1 MFDLFRSRD
10 KAVRFLLSGLLL
22 LVALSMVTYLIPSY
36 GSADRGEDA
45 VVAQIGKDTV
55 TMREARLAIQS
66 QLRGRTIP
74 PELISLYVPRIID
87 QIITQRALVYEATRL
102 GLKVSD
108 EDTSNAIRMAIPQ
121 LFQDGRFAGRE
132 AYAAFLAQQNLT
144 IPEFEGE
151 MARQVLINRLRIVAV
166 EGTVVTPAEIEQEY
180 HRRQDK
186 VKIQYVK
193 ISPDKLKSEAQA
205 TAAEIK
211 EYYDK
216 NRTAFSVGEKRSL
229 AILVLDQAKL
239 EQSINP
245 TDADLQR
252 LYDADKDQ
260 FRTPERVMVRHI
272 LLKTAGKPPDEDAKM
287 RAKADDLL
295 KQIKAGGD
303 FAELARKNSEDPGSA
318 AKGGDLG
325 WIVRGQTVKPFEDAA
340 FSLKPKEISGVIKTE
355 YGYHILQVLEHEP
368 AHQRTFDEVK
378 AQLLDQVRK
387 QRVSQMMQ
395 DLPDRVESAL
405 KKNAPAK
412 VAADLNLA
420 PPVTVENVGAGD
432 PIPEIGVNKDF
443 EQSIAGLQKGA
454 VSQPV
459 AVPPN
464 RVVVAQVT
472 NVIPPR
478 PASLE
483 EAQARIRQTL
493 DKQKLDQ
500 LVTKRADE
508 LVAKAQAMNGDLE
521 KAAKSLGLEVKTPEA
536 FDRSGAVEGLGQA
549 AYVGQAFGKPDGAVF
564 GPVPVPDGKVVGK
577 VLGHVPADMSKF
589 AALRSGLRD
598 ELKAKKAQERAE
610 LFDAGLREEL
620 IKEGKVKIH
629 QDVVNRLVA
638 SYRG

>member
-36 GSADRGEDA
+36 GSGDRGEDA
-45 VVAQIGKDTV
+45 VVAQIGKDNISL
-55 TMREARLAIQS
+55 REARLAIQT
-66 QLRGRTIP
+66 QLRGRNIP
-74 PELISLYVPRIID
+74 PEMLSLWVPRIID
-87 QIITQRALVYEATRL
+87 QIVTQRALVYEAMRL

-121 LFQDGRFAGRE
+121 LFQDGKFAGRE
-132 AYAAFLAQQNLT
+132 VYANFLAQQNLT
-144 IPEFEGE
+144 IPEFESE

-193 ISPDKLKSEAQA
+193 ISPDKLKSEVQVSP
-205 TAAEIK
+205 AEIK
-211 EYYDK
+211 DYYEK
-216 NRTAFSVGEKRSL
+216 NRVAFSIGEKRSL
-229 AILVLDQAKL
+229 AILVLDQGKL

-245 TDADLQR
+245 TEADLHR
-252 LYDADKDQ
+252 LYDANKDQ
-260 FRTPERVMVRHI
+260 FRTAERVMVRHI
-272 LLKTAGKPPDEDAKM
+272 LLKTTDKTPAEDAKIK
-287 RAKADDLL
+287 AKADDLL
-295 KQIKAGGD
+295 KQIKAGAD
-303 FAELARKNSEDPGSA
+303 FAELARKNSDDTGSA

-340 FSLKPKEISGVIKTE
+340 FSLKPKEVSGVIKTE
-355 YGYHILQVLEHEP
+355 YGYHILQVMEHEP
-368 AHQRTFDEVK
+368 AHQQTFDEVK
-378 AQLLDQVRK
+378 AQLADGFRK
-387 QRVSQMMQ
+387 QRANLAMQ

-405 KKNAPAK
+405 KKDPPAK
-412 VAADLNLA
+412 VATDLNLA
-420 PPVTVENVGAGD
+420 PPVTVENIGPGD

-459 AVPPN
+459 AIPPT
-464 RVVVAQVT
+464 RVAIAVVT
-472 NVIPPR
+472 NVTPPR
-478 PASLE
+478 PANLE
-483 EAQARIRQTL
+483 EVEGRIRQTL
-493 DKQKLDQ
+493 EKQKLDQ
-500 LVTKRADE
+500 LVSKRADE
-508 LVAKAQAMNGDLE
+508 LAAKAQAMSGDLE

-549 AYVGQAFGKPDGAVF
+549 AYVGQAFNKTDGTIF

-577 VLGHVPADMSKF
+577 VLEHVPADMSKF

-610 LFDAGLREEL
+610 LFEAGLREQL

>member
-36 GSADRGEDA
+36 GSGDRGDDA
-45 VVAQIGKDTV
+45 VVAQIGKENV
-55 TMREARLAIQS
+55 TTREARLAIQS
-66 QLRGRTIP
+66 QLRGRTVP
-74 PELISLYVPRIID
+74 PELLSLYVPRIID

-121 LFQDGRFAGRE
+121 LFQDGKFAGRE

-144 IPEFEGE
+144 IPEFESE

-193 ISPDKLKSEAQA
+193 ISPDKLKSEVQVSP
-205 TAAEIK
+205 AEIK

-229 AILVLDQAKL
+229 AILMVDQAKL

-245 TDADLQR
+245 TDADLRR
-252 LYDADKDQ
+252 LYDAQKDQ
-260 FRTPERVMVRHI
+260 FRTQERVQVRHI

-295 KQIKAGGD
+295 KQIKAGTD
-303 FAELARKNSEDPGSA
+303 FAALAGKNSEDPGSA

-340 FSLKPKEISGVIKTE
+340 FSLKPKETSGVIKTE
-355 YGYHILQVLEHEP
+355 YGYHIIQVLQHEQ
-368 AHQRTFDEVK
+368 AHQNTFDEVK
-378 AQLLDQVRK
+378 SQIADQLRK
-387 QRVSQMMQ
+387 QRASQIMQ

-405 KKNAPAK
+405 KKDPPAK
-412 VAADLNLA
+412 VANDLNL
-420 PPVTVENVGAGD
+420 PQPITVENVGPGD

-443 EQSIAGLQKGA
+443 EQSIAGLKKGA

-464 RVVVAQVT
+464 RVAMAVVT
-472 NVIPPR
+472 NVTPPR

-493 DKQKLDQ
+493 EKQKLDQ
-500 LVTKRADE
+500 LVNKRADE

-521 KAAKSLGLEVKTPEA
+521 KAAKSLSLEVKMPEA
-536 FDRSGAVEGLGQA
+536 FGRAGAVEGLGQA
-549 AYVGQAFGKPDGAVF
+549 AYVGQAFNKMDGAIF
-564 GPVPVPDGKVVGK
+564 GPVPLPDGKVVGK
-577 VLGHVPADMSKF
+577 VLAHITADMSNF
-589 AALRSGLRD
+589 ASLRSGLRD
-598 ELKAKKAQERAE
+598 ELKGKKAQERAE
-610 LFDAGLREEL
+610 LFEVGLRDQL

-629 QDVVNRLVA
+629 QDVVNRLVT

>member
-193 ISPDKLKSEAQA
+193 ISPDKLRSEAQV
-205 TAAEIK
+205 TPAEIK

-340 FSLKPKEISGVIKTE
+340 FSLKPKEVSGVIKTE

-378 AQLLDQVRK
+378 AQLLEQVRK

-405 KKNAPAK
+405 KKDAPAK

-500 LVTKRADE
+500 LVTKRSDE

-629 QDVVNRLVA
+629 QDAVNRLVA